1 MLPDNDGVLVEV
13 GDVGAANTLWILFH
27 KHPTEVRVQETLA
40 DGVWVFFGIR
50 VSVMGS
56 VISRPP
62 SYRAFDGTST
72 SGGKEDAEW

>member
-1 MLPDNDGVLVEV
+1 MLPDNDGVLVEIR
-13 GDVGAANTLWILFH
+13 DVGAANTLGVLFH
-27 KHPTEVRVQETLA
+27 KHPSEVRVQETLA
-40 DGVWVFFGIR
+40 DGVWVFLSIG

-72 SGGKEDAEW
+72 SGGKKDAER